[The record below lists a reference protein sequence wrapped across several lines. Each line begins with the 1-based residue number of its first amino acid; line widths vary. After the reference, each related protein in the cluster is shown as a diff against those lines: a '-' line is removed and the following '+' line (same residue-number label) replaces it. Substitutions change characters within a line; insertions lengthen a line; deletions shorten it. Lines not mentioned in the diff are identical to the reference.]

1 MRRSSTRPLHRRLP
15 HIFTVLPTARQTDNA
30 VWLDG
35 QRQCRCARQPEVQSK
50 VDILSTPPAMAAV
63 QVEHRLNIARSHE
76 SDRENGYENRS
87 PVFSYERFPSFCIIH
102 YRFITLHQYR
112 TSMQFCGQYT
122 NVLGTNDFDEP
133 IKKLPGGTLANSFFM
148 NKISWHSVCTNFT
161 PYPCDKW

>member
-1 MRRSSTRPLHRRLP
+1 MSFAEWLLQQQLASRHRVQREQRGCFPGKWMSPFEGEYMRRSSTRPLHRRLP

-122 NVLGTNDFDEP
+122 NYYL
-133 IKKLPGGTLANSFFM
+133 L
-148 NKISWHSVCTNFT
+148 
-161 PYPCDKW
+161 